1 MENDREKC
9 PRILETFSNGSPD
22 CCCRRRG
29 HQGKCYTLFHLKA
42 RELLQEVLQLSK
54 VPVVKATDMESEVL
68 KMDFWV
74 YSPEENSSA
83 RPAFFLFI
91 TNFTG
96 TKFLSPRRAELFSS
110 GEYTQKSIF
119 KTSLS
124 ISVAFT
130 TGTLE
135 S

>member
-83 RPAFFLFI
+83 RLGDKNLVPVKLVMKRKKA
-91 TNFTG
+91 G
-96 TKFLSPRRAELFSS
+96 RAELFSS

-124 ISVAFT
+124 ISV
-130 TGTLE
+130 
-135 S
+135 